1 MMRTYLDH
9 AATTPLLDSARAA
22 MLDAL
27 GATGNASS
35 LHTAGRA
42 ARRRLEESRE
52 LVAAALAVA
61 PSEVVFTSG
70 GTEADNQAVKGLW
83 WARSDA
89 DPRRRRV
96 LASPVEHHAVLDP
109 VHWLGE
115 HEGAEVVWLDVDEL
129 GRVDIARVEAE
140 IGRDPQAVAL
150 VTVMWANNEVGTVQP
165 IPAIGTITEEWGIP
179 LHVDAVQAVGSIPL
193 DATLPTT
200 MAVSAHKLGGPMGVG
215 ALVARRGV
223 HLVPLTHGGGQE
235 RQIRSGT
242 VDVAGVAGFAAAVAE
257 VVADLP
263 QVSARVARLRDQ
275 LAAGVLELAP
285 DAVLNGDLGGLDR
298 RLPGNA
304 HFSFP
309 GCEGDAL
316 LMVLDAAGV
325 EVSTGSACTAGVPE
339 PCHVLLAMGLDPV
352 LARSSLRLTLG
363 HSSTPADV
371 DALLAALPAA
381 LDRARRAGQVR
392 VTSAMAAAARRG
404 A

>member
-115 HEGAEVVWLDVDEL
+115 HEGADVVWLEVDEV
-129 GRVDIARVEAE
+129 GRVDPAQGEAE
-140 IGRDPQAVAL
+140 IRRDPDAVAL

-179 LHVDAVQAVGSIPL
+179 LHVDAVQAVGSSPL

-339 PCHVLLAMGLDPV
+339 PSHVLLAMGLDPV

-363 HSSTPADV
+363 HSSTAADV